1 MLLTFLFK
9 DFNLKKIKIT
19 KVVKNTIFSKIQK
32 VDDIWKWIIDDFAPK
47 IRISK
52 WYNDRT
58 VAKMG
63 GFFDDFSSRIIG
75 YAVLRSHRVKNDSC
89 KLASRFNNITNFCIS
104 SYSLFNEEKNNY
116 GYAWSEF
123 NNSFKPSNGMERV
136 YKAFQYINSNGLPI
150 YSSYSEGGYMYEM
163 RGRLGFIRGNM
174 SLLQQMSWIDRQT
187 RSVFIEFSTF
197 NPNLNLFCI
206 SSILFEIL
214 PSGTLV
220 KTSNFNVLK
229 LLTTENDAI
238 EIGTG
243 IAYLIVIVYFMI
255 REIVKIFKLKK
266 TYFKQFWVYLQWT
279 LIAFSWAALA
289 MYIYKVM
296 AGEKVKEFFKKTNGY
311 GYIRLQNI
319 SYWNDMLTF
328 TIAVCTCLATVKF
341 IKLLRFNS
349 NVIVLITA
357 IRNSLDD
364 IIGIT
369 FMMLVWFFAFVFL
382 FYVVFFENIIG
393 FSTFFKS
400 MLTCFQVLLG
410 KFDISSVLKESNIL
424 GPVFF
429 TLYNLMVRIIIISVF
444 ITVISDSFIEVKRN
458 RETYFI
464 ETDLSKYLF
473 AKLKRMVKKTGLVK
487 NKKVNDNQTI
497 LIENY
502 VGETDLLPNRVN
514 KLMLKINEVTYL
526 EN

>member
-1 MLLTFLFK
+1 
-9 DFNLKKIKIT
+9 
-19 KVVKNTIFSKIQK
+19 
-32 VDDIWKWIIDDFAPK
+32 
-47 IRISK
+47 
-52 WYNDRT
+52 
-58 VAKMG
+58 MG

-89 KLASRFNNITNFCIS
+89 KLASRFNNIANFCIS
-104 SYSLFNEEKNNY
+104 SYSMFNEEKNDY

-123 NNSFKPSNGMERV
+123 NNSYKPSHGMERV
-136 YKAFQYINSNGLPI
+136 YKAFQYRNSDGLPI

-163 RGRLGFIRGNM
+163 RGRLSFIRGNM
-174 SLLQQMSWIDRQT
+174 SLLQQMNWIDRQT
-187 RSVFIEFSTF
+187 RTVFIEFTTF
-197 NPNLNLFCI
+197 NPNLNLFSI
-206 SSILFEIL
+206 STILFEIL
-214 PSGTLV
+214 PTGNLV
-220 KTSNFNVLK
+220 KTSKFNVLK

-266 TYFKQFWVYLQWT
+266 LYFKQFWVYLQWT

-296 AGEKVKEFFKKTNGY
+296 VGQKVKEFFKQTNGY

-319 SYWNDMLTF
+319 SYWNEMLTF
-328 TIAVCTCLATVKF
+328 TIAVCTCLATIKF

-349 NVIVLITA
+349 NVIVLMKS

-364 IIGIT
+364 ILGIT
-369 FMMLVWFFAFVFL
+369 FMMLIWFFAFVFL
-382 FYVVFFENIIG
+382 FYIMFLEKIIG

-400 MLTCFQVLLG
+400 MSTCFQVLLG
-410 KFDISSVLKESNIL
+410 KFDIGSVLRESTIL
-424 GPVFF
+424 GPLFF

-458 RETYFI
+458 NEAYFI

-473 AKLKRMVKKTGLVK
+473 DKLKRMVKKTGLVK
-487 NKKVNDNQTI
+487 KKKENNNQAIMVN
-497 LIENY
+497 NY

-514 KLMLKINEVTYL
+514 KLMLKINEVNFL
-526 EN
+526 